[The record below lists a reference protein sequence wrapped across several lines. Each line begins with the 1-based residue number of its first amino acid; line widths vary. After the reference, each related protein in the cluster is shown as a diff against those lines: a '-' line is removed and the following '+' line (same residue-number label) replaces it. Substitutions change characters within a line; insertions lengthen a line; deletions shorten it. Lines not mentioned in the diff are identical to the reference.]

1 MQQSV
6 TEGRQPFLIGGGRT
20 SPGGKKAPRGGAR
33 PAPRPAGGAGGRG
46 RTGKENEGGGRR
58 PVKEKNHPIGFDTLT
73 LVGRSL
79 FAVCRRLSHSGRV
92 VPGVMSRS
100 TEAAEGGTRDEVSL
114 DVEDVVN
121 GGVDGDEAL
130 G

>member
-1 MQQSV
+1 MFCLVPHGLPEMSPCSQ
-6 TEGRQPFLIGGGRT
+6 GRP
-20 SPGGKKAPRGGAR
+20 S
-33 PAPRPAGGAGGRG
+33 
-46 RTGKENEGGGRR
+46 E
-58 PVKEKNHPIGFDTLT
+58 GFDTLT

-92 VPGVMSRS
+92 VLGVMSRS
-100 TEAAEGGTRDEVSL
+100 TEAAGGGTRDEVSL

-121 GGVDGDEAL
+121 GGVVGDEAL

>member
-1 MQQSV
+1 MLRIGTSVSRQKQTVIQQLMG
-6 TEGRQPFLIGGGRT
+6 EQ
-20 SPGGKKAPRGGAR
+20 
-33 PAPRPAGGAGGRG
+33 
-46 RTGKENEGGGRR
+46 
-58 PVKEKNHPIGFDTLT
+58 GFDTLT

-92 VPGVMSRS
+92 VPSVMSRS

>member
-1 MQQSV
+1 MSH
-6 TEGRQPFLIGGGRT
+6 RW
-20 SPGGKKAPRGGAR
+20 GAR
-33 PAPRPAGGAGGRG
+33 LDYTTSDIAPQADGAVPHREFLNVPEADLSG
-46 RTGKENEGGGRR
+46 
-58 PVKEKNHPIGFDTLT
+58 GFDTLT

-79 FAVCRRLSHSGRV
+79 FAVCRRLSQSGRV
-92 VPGVMSRS
+92 VPGVVSRS
-100 TEAAEGGTRDEVSL
+100 TEAAGGGTRDEVSL

>member
-1 MQQSV
+1 MQAVTTIGLDIAKSV
-6 TEGRQPFLIGGGRT
+6 FQARHRRGRQRAHPPSAEAPLR
-20 SPGGKKAPRGGAR
+20 PGVLPEAAAVPRWY
-33 PAPRPAGGAGGRG
+33 RG
-46 RTGKENEGGGRR
+46 LRH
-58 PVKEKNHPIGFDTLT
+58 VGFDTLT

-121 GGVDGDEAL
+121 GDVEGDEAL
-130 G
+130 C

>member
-1 MQQSV
+1 MPQK
-6 TEGRQPFLIGGGRT
+6 L
-20 SPGGKKAPRGGAR
+20 A
-33 PAPRPAGGAGGRG
+33 
-46 RTGKENEGGGRR
+46 
-58 PVKEKNHPIGFDTLT
+58 EKTAVFDSKRKIYIVDCRSFWHSYPERFGCMLAGFDTLT

-79 FAVCRRLSHSGRV
+79 FAVCRRLSQSGRV